1 MWEERSEEHDPNDLS
16 NIYLAKITLSQTD
29 YENPLQSADGVRR
42 FLDSVLRWLGVRWL
56 GVGGWTD
63 GQTGVSVA
71 PSIVPTPEERLL

>member
-1 MWEERSEEHDPNDLS
+1 MRSCSKKKKNFFFLVLIPNV
-16 NIYLAKITLSQTD
+16 YHAKITLSQTD
-29 YENPLQSADGVRR
+29 EENPPQPADGVRR
-42 FLDSVLRWLGVRWL
+42 FLDSVLRWL